1 MRSGGS
7 NTKQP
12 QPTASTIEHRD
23 SEAQGLEDGE
33 QGMSNPICYFDHAQ
47 IQIAS
52 SNSIFYY
59 EK

>member
-33 QGMSNPICYFDHAQ
+33 QGMSNPI
-47 IQIAS
+47 
-52 SNSIFYY
+52 
-59 EK
+59 